1 MIGGSL
7 LRGGSYRGEKRCLI
21 DDFAIFLQQP
31 LTQPPRDSNRSEV
44 PEAAI
49 EVENPLSNF
58 LERANP
64 PVAAAATRARTRRV
78 VTLRS
83 GAGGCSSRRSDYRGS
98 RAHDGHRGTGF

>member
-7 LRGGSYRGEKRCLI
+7 LRGGELPRREAMPDRSFRHLL
-21 DDFAIFLQQP
+21 AAAAH
-31 LTQPPRDSNRSEV
+31 TAPRDSNRSEV

-64 PVAAAATRARTRRV
+64 RVAAAATRARTRRV
-78 VTLRS
+78 GVPTLWRWWMQVS
-83 GAGGCSSRRSDYRGS
+83 PQ
-98 RAHDGHRGTGF
+98 